1 MPLTRTLCH
10 AACVAGLV
18 LITSVGASAQYVH
31 LTLQSQPGDFIGQG
45 QNYDILYTP
54 TPGDYFFVG
63 ASNNSSVFP
72 NAPDTVA
79 ITVSQFEKD
88 PDNLL
93 LLSFSTRELGTPLVP
108 GTYTDAQRFPFE
120 ATGHPGLDCEFDHRG
135 SNALT
140 GSFTVTD
147 LTYTITSSNA
157 FVLNAFDASFEQHS
171 EGAVPALFGQVSY
184 RDTGNAPVPEA
195 STTVSFGLL
204 LALGMGGVIVAAK
217 KRRAASAA

>member
-1 MPLTRTLCH
+1 MSLTRALCH
-10 AACVAGLV
+10 AAGVAGLV
-18 LITSVGASAQYVH
+18 LVTSVGATAQYVH

-54 TPGDYFFVG
+54 TPGNYFSIG
-63 ASNNSSVFP
+63 ASNNSSVSP
-72 NAPDTVA
+72 NAPDTVGF
-79 ITVSQFEKD
+79 TVSQFEKD

-93 LLSFSTRELGTPLVP
+93 LLDFSTRKLGTPLIP

-120 ATGHPGLDCEFDHRG
+120 AVGHPGFDCSFDHRG
-135 SNALT
+135 SNELSA
-140 GSFTVTD
+140 SFTITN

-171 EGAVPALFGQVSY
+171 GGASPALFGQVSY

-195 STTVSFGLL
+195 STTVTFGLL
-204 LALGMGGVIVAAK
+204 LALGMGGVIVAARK
-217 KRRAASAA
+217 KKMTSA